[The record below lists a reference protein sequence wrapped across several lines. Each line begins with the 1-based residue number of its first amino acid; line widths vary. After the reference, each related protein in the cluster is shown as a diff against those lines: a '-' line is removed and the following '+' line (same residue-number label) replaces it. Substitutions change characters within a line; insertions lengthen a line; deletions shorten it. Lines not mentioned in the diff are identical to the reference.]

1 MFRSWTDRLLGGVCG
16 GLAQNSP
23 LNAWVWRIL
32 FVLLTVITTGVGA
45 VVYVLWWWVLPFS
58 APNGTKN
65 SSFWQTIVALIL
77 GVLCIVGYVL
87 RDTLTAPN
95 GSPIFV
101 LLLLLLMALVFL
113 GKQWATRR
121 YRGNMV
127 WGLVAV
133 AIPVIGLLDAW
144 GVLPLGL
151 MDLLIRALGGVL
163 VFAGLSIFLRDRV
176 RFGTVLALLLT
187 VGLVGA
193 LAVFAFSSRTTQQR
207 TENQIINTYR
217 VAETITTLQVNLT
230 SLDTDVQVFSGA
242 PNTREIVF
250 TFLGSPSAQVAQSY
264 SEDGEIATF
273 TLTEQRPQGLPRLDS
288 VGRGTLSVEIPPQLA
303 VAIAFMG
310 SQGDVNFDLDA
321 LNLERLNM
329 ELLQGDAIVSL
340 PNYQPLSPSVAQNPG
355 VLNVLNGNLR
365 VVIAPDVGGKFLLNK
380 SSNTRPQFD
389 DILYALEDNLSEWL
403 LTSRQYDSATV
414 KILVVVNVPL
424 GQIRLDTQAESG
436 G

>member
-23 LNAWVWRIL
+23 LNAWIWRTL
-32 FVLLTVITTGVGA
+32 FVLLALFTMGVGA
-45 VVYVLWWWVLPFS
+45 IVYVLWWWLLPLS
-58 APNGTKN
+58 APNGKIKN
-65 SSFWQTIVALIL
+65 SFLRTLVALIV
-77 GVLCIVGYVL
+77 GVVCIVGYFL

-95 GSPIFV
+95 GSPVYV
-101 LLLLLLMALVFL
+101 LLLGLLMALVFL

-121 YRGNMV
+121 YRGNVV

-133 AIPVIGLLDAW
+133 AIPVVGLLDAW
-144 GVLPLGL
+144 GVLPLGAI
-151 MDLLIRALGGVL
+151 DLLIRALGGVL
-163 VFAGLSIFLRDRV
+163 VFAGISIFLRDRV
-176 RFGTVLALLLT
+176 RFGTIVALVLT
-187 VGLVGA
+187 VGLVGG
-193 LAVFAFSSRTTQQR
+193 LAVFAFSARTTQQR

-217 VAETITTLQVNLT
+217 IADSVTTLQVNLT
-230 SLDTDVQVFSGA
+230 SLDTDVQIFSGA
-242 PNTREIVF
+242 PDTREIVF

-264 SEDGEIATF
+264 GEEGEIATF

-288 VGRGTLSVEIPPQLA
+288 VGRGTLSVEIPPQIA
-303 VAIAFMG
+303 VAIAFIG
-310 SQGDVNFDLDA
+310 TQGDVNFDLDA

-329 ELLQGDAIVSL
+329 ELLQGNAIVSL

-355 VLNVLNGNLR
+355 ALNVLNGDLR
-365 VVIAPDVGGKFLLNK
+365 VVITPDVGGKFLLNK
-380 SSNTRPQFD
+380 NSNTRPQFD

-403 LTSRQYDSATV
+403 LTSRQYDSASV
-414 KILVVVNVPL
+414 QILVVVNVPQ